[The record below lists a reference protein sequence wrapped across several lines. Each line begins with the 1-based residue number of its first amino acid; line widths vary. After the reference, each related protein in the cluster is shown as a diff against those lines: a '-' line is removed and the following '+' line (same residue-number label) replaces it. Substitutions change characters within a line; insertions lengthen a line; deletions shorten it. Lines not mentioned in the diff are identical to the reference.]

1 MNFAGG
7 RPKRAPVQLDLTPLI
22 DVVFLLLIFFLVTAA
37 YANGEQTVIPVELP
51 QGTSGDTAPEN
62 EQVTLV
68 VRGATEFVLQT
79 SAGATRI
86 EGDIGELRLALEA
99 IFDTSPSAAVFLRG
113 DRSVSYG
120 TVMEVLDVAR
130 TIGFPRVFNVI
141 EE

>member
-1 MNFAGG
+1 MNFAGT
-7 RPKRAPVQLDLTPLI
+7 RRKREPVQLDLTPLI

-51 QGTSGDTAPEN
+51 QGTSGDASPED
-62 EQVTLV
+62 EQVTIV
-68 VRGATEFVLQT
+68 VRGATDFVLQT
-79 SAGATRI
+79 ASGATAL
-86 EGDIGELRLALEA
+86 EGDAEALRVALEA
-99 IFDTSPSAAVFLRG
+99 IHEASPGASVFLRG